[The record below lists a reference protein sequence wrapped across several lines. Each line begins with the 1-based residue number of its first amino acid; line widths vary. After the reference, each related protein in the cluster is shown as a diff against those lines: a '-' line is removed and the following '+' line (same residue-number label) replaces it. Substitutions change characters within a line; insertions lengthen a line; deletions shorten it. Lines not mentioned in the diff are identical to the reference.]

1 MRLATQ
7 ITRELMPGDYWRFP
21 LAYDLNEVEQ
31 LQVTHAFFN
40 EKLWLQTH
48 FPELYVWL
56 SFHSCVWGLGVF
68 DPIDQIWMKFWTSQ
82 DAELF
87 WETWGMSYTSETV

>member
-1 MRLATQ
+1 
-7 ITRELMPGDYWRFP
+7 
-21 LAYDLNEVEQ
+21 
-31 LQVTHAFFN
+31 
-40 EKLWLQTH
+40 
-48 FPELYVWL
+48 VWL
-56 SFHSCVWGLGVF
+56 SFHSCVWGLGAF